1 MTTGDATRQPS
12 ANATF
17 SVSMNGSAGL
27 VKTRRPPGR
36 YGAMGR
42 LRTSMI
48 SILSSSHQPTTVT
61 TRIATRLHRMRQRS
75 SSRWSRN
82 GISPRGVI
90 VGGTARRLRSET
102 LLILPREIGL
112 GRARIA
118 RDHPRVEVPG
128 CPLVSPLFGE
138 DTLFVERRRSAR
150 RIGIGT
156 HELIVH
162 RCRGIGC
169 RLLEALSDV
178 VHGVRRALMCGEDAE
193 ELPEPQARG
202 RDAAAPVLLQR
213 QVVHLIG
220 ARTGGIA
227 GWTDRSA
234 CRGIWI
240 SLLGPRL
247 DP

>member
-42 LRTSMI
+42 LRSSMM
-48 SILSSSHQPTTVT
+48 STLSSSHQPTIVP
-61 TRIATRLHRMRQRS
+61 TRIATRLQRMRQRS

-118 RDHPRVEVPG
+118 RNHPRVEVPRRR
-128 CPLVSPLFGE
+128 LVSPLFGE
-138 DTLFVERRRSAR
+138 DTLFVEGRRSAR

-162 RCRGIGC
+162 RRRGIGC
-169 RLLEALSDV
+169 SLLEALSDV
-178 VHGVRRALMCGEDAE
+178 IHRIRRALMCGEDAE

-220 ARTGGIA
+220 ARTGGVA
-227 GWTDRSA
+227 GWTNGSSGRSI
-234 CRGIWI
+234 RV
-240 SLLGPRL
+240 SLLRPRF
-247 DP
+247 DS

>member
-48 SILSSSHQPTTVT
+48 SILSSSHQPTTVP

-128 CPLVSPLFGE
+128 RRLVSPLFGE

-150 RIGIGT
+150 RIGIGA

-162 RCRGIGC
+162 RRRGIGC
-169 RLLEALSDV
+169 RLFEAFADV
-178 VHGVRRALMCGEDAE
+178 EERVGGPFVRGEHAQE
-193 ELPEPQARG
+193 FPEPQ
-202 RDAAAPVLLQR
+202 
-213 QVVHLIG
+213 
-220 ARTGGIA
+220 
-227 GWTDRSA
+227 
-234 CRGIWI
+234 
-240 SLLGPRL
+240 
-247 DP
+247 